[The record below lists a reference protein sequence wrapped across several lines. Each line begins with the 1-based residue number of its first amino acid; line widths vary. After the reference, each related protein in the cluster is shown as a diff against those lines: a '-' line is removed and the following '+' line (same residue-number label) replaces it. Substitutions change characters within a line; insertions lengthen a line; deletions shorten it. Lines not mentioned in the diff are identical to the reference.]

1 MTATSGTA
9 PPRPAH
15 PHQSTQGPH
24 HCHHPPPQP
33 TPPLLF
39 SQPVFSTTSFYI
51 IGLIVTLTTLM
62 LILFADGNRTS
73 GLSTSPVFISSQ
85 ISPINLN
92 PGQWTGITYHYILCR
107 DNGEWELSTGP
118 TPTHGTGPSEA
129 AEVNNYI

>member
-24 HCHHPPPQP
+24 HCHHPPPPNQP
-33 TPPLLF
+33 PPLY
-39 SQPVFSTTSFYI
+39 SQPVFFTTSFYI

-73 GLSTSPVFISSQ
+73 GLSKSPVFTSSQ
-85 ISPINLN
+85 NQPDQPKS
-92 PGQWTGITYHYILCR
+92 WTMDR

-129 AEVNNYI
+129 AEVNTYI